1 MNFLSK
7 YLPRIEFKD
16 YNDFKENYK
25 LNIPEVFNFGY
36 DIIDE
41 YARLEPDKPA
51 LVWINDDGGEAHFTF
66 ADVKKQSDKI
76 ASLLTSLGIVKGD
89 RVMLILKQRPEVWF
103 TIVALCKMGAVSI
116 PASFQ
121 LTEKDIIYRCESAQ
135 VKMIIAAEDDVIIN
149 HIRNCREKCTT
160 LKYVGVVGDN
170 IEKRFTESDNFLD
183 MRMLTKKASDN
194 YIRPTGKDA
203 VSNYDTMLMYFT
215 SGTSGMPKM
224 ITHNFLYP
232 LGHITTAHYWQK
244 VEDGGRHLTVADSGW
259 AKFAWG
265 KIFGQWICGAVN
277 VAYDNDKFIPAKLL
291 AAIDHLKLTS
301 FCAPPTIYR
310 FLIKEDLSTC
320 DFSSLHHCGTAGEAL
335 NPEVVNRF
343 KEATGHTIY
352 EGFGQTESTV
362 LLANFGWD
370 EIKVG
375 SMGKPSP
382 IYDIDIIDEN
392 GNSCEDGIVGSIVIK
407 NAGEHPT
414 GLFME
419 YYNDEAAMAHAWK
432 DGVYNTGDLAWRDSD
447 GYYWFEGRNDDVI
460 KCSGYRIGPF
470 EVESALLTHPSVLE
484 CAVTAVPD
492 QIRGQVV
499 KATVVLAKNWKDKAG
514 DDLKK
519 ELQNHVKVTTAPYK
533 YPRVVEFVDELP
545 KTSSGKIRRVEIRQN
560 DAKKKD

>member
-7 YLPRIEFKD
+7 YLPRIDFES
-16 YNDFKENYK
+16 YEDFKKNYK
-25 LNIPEVFNFGY
+25 LNIPENFNFGY
-36 DIIDE
+36 DIVDE
-41 YARLEPDKPA
+41 YARLEPAKPA
-51 LVWINDDGGEAHFTF
+51 LIWLNDDGEEKHFTF
-66 ADVKKQSDKI
+66 GDVKEQSDRI
-76 ASLLTSLGIVKGD
+76 ANVLISLGIKKGE

-103 TIVALCKMGAVSI
+103 TLVALCKIGAIAI

-121 LTEKDIIYRCESAQ
+121 LTEKDIVYRCEAAE
-135 VKMIIAAEDDVIIN
+135 VRMLIAAEDDVIIG

-160 LKYVGVVGDN
+160 VRNFALVGDG
-170 IEKRFTESDNFLD
+170 IGERYGDEFLD
-183 MRMLTKKASDN
+183 MRKLTSEASAEWV
-194 YIRPTGKDA
+194 RPTGDA
-203 VSNYDTMLMYFT
+203 ATKNLDTMLMYFT

-224 ITHNFLYP
+224 LTHNFLYP

-244 VEDGGRHLTVADSGW
+244 VEDEGRHLTVSDSGW

-265 KIFGQWICGAVN
+265 KIYGQWICGAVN
-277 VAYDNDKFIPAKLL
+277 VAYDTDKFVPANLL
-291 AAIDHLKLTS
+291 AAIDHLKLTT

-310 FLIKEDLSTC
+310 FLIKEDLSSC
-320 DFSSLHHCGTAGEAL
+320 DFSTLHHCGTAGEPL
-335 NPEVVNRF
+335 NPEVVKRF

-352 EGFGQTESTV
+352 EGFGQTETTV
-362 LLANFGWD
+362 ILANYGWD

-375 SMGKPSP
+375 STGKPAP
-382 IYDIDIIDEN
+382 IYDIDIVDEN

-419 YYNDEAAMAHAWK
+419 YYNAPEAMERSWK
-432 DGVYNTGDLAWRDSD
+432 NGVYNTGDMAWRDSD
-447 GYYWFEGRNDDVI
+447 GYFWFEGRNDDVI

-470 EVESALLTHPSVLE
+470 EVESALMTHPSVLE

-492 QIRGQVV
+492 PVRGQVV
-499 KATVVLAKNWKDKAG
+499 KATIVLAKDWKSKAG
-514 DDLKK
+514 DELKK

-545 KTSSGKIRRVEIRQN
+545 KTTSGKIRRVEIRQS
-560 DAKKKD
+560 DAENK

>member
-7 YLPRIEFKD
+7 FLPRIDFES
-16 YNDFKENYK
+16 YEDFKANYK
-25 LNIPEVFNFGY
+25 FNVPESFNFGY

-41 YARLEPDKPA
+41 YARLEPKKPA
-51 LVWINDDGGEAHFTF
+51 LIWLNDDGDEEHFTF
-66 ADVKKQSDKI
+66 GDVKDRSDRI
-76 ASLLTSLGIVKGD
+76 ANVLTSLGIKKGE

-103 TIVALCKMGAVSI
+103 TLVALCKMGAVAI

-121 LTEKDIIYRCESAQ
+121 LTEKDIIYRCDAAE
-135 VKMIIAAEDDVIIN
+135 VRMIIAAEDDDIIN
-149 HIRNCREKCTT
+149 HIRSSRSRCAT
-160 LKYVGVVGDN
+160 LRHVGLVGDG
-170 IEKRFTESDNFLD
+170 ICERYGDEFID
-183 MRMLTKKASDN
+183 MRKVTREASN
-194 YIRPTGKDA
+194 AWARPTGDA
-203 VSNYDTMLMYFT
+203 AAQNMDTMLMYFT
-215 SGTSGMPKM
+215 SGTTGMPKM

-232 LGHITTAHYWQK
+232 IGHITTAHYWQK
-244 VEDGGRHLTVADSGW
+244 VEDGGRHLTVSDSGW

-265 KIFGQWICGAVN
+265 KIYGQWICGAVN
-277 VAYDNDKFIPAKLL
+277 VAYDTDKFVPAKLL
-291 AAIDHLKLTS
+291 AAIDHLKLTT

-310 FLIKEDLSTC
+310 FLIKEDLSGC
-320 DFSSLHHCGTAGEAL
+320 DWASLHHCGTAGEPL
-335 NPEVVNRF
+335 NPEVVKRF
-343 KEATGHTIY
+343 KDATGHTIY

-375 SMGKPSP
+375 STGKPSP
-382 IYDIDIIDEN
+382 IYDIDIVDEN

-419 YYNDEAAMAHAWK
+419 YYHAPDAMERSWK
-432 DGVYNTGDLAWRDSD
+432 NGVYNTGDMAWRDSD
-447 GYYWFEGRNDDVI
+447 GYFWFEGRNDDVI

-492 QIRGQVV
+492 PVRGQVV
-499 KATVVLAKNWKDKAG
+499 KATIVLAKGWRDKAG
-514 DDLKK
+514 DELKK
-519 ELQNHVKVTTAPYK
+519 ELQDHVKVTTAPYK

-545 KTSSGKIRRVEIRQN
+545 KTTSGKIRRVEIRQN
-560 DAKKKD
+560 DASK